1 MENTAHKTHPMIII
15 AAAAVTIA
23 SLAAIASFTGLL
35 PGKSAPETTLTAPL
49 SMAQGH
55 VESPGGTSVPPPLP
69 EAAPTAAPR
78 AAPPPTAANKA
89 ERFAPPPSRSPKTQ
103 QAARDNPP
111 PSGDLRHAN
120 EQTSATYPPNDAGI
134 DIIPA
139 RPARAPPLCRDC
151 GTVEA
156 VREISKPAEGSGLG
170 AIAGGVLG
178 GLLGNQIGRGKGNTA
193 ATIVG
198 AVGGGVAGH
207 QVEKQVRA
215 EKHLQVTVRFEDG
228 SLRTVDQEGGSRWQ
242 VGDRVRL
249 SNGSLLPN

>member
-1 MENTAHKTHPMIII
+1 MENTTHKTHPMIIV

-35 PGKSAPETTLTAPL
+35 AGKSAPETPLTATIP
-49 SMAQGH
+49 
-55 VESPGGTSVPPPLP
+55 PPPPL
-69 EAAPTAAPR
+69 EAAPTAV
-78 AAPPPTAANKA
+78 PPPAATTSKA
-89 ERFAPPPSRSPKTQ
+89 ERFAPPPPAKSHKTQ

-111 PSGDLRHAN
+111 PTGNLRHTN
-120 EQTSATYPPNDAGI
+120 EQTTATYPPSDAGI
-134 DIIPA
+134 DGIPA
-139 RPARAPPLCRDC
+139 RPASAPPLCRDC

-156 VREISKPAEGSGLG
+156 VREVSTPAEGTGLG
-170 AIAGGVLG
+170 AVAGGVLG

-193 ATIVG
+193 ATVVG
-198 AVGGGVAGH
+198 AVGGAVAGH

-215 EKHLQVTVRFEDG
+215 DKLSQITVRLEDG

-249 SNGSLLPN
+249 SNGSLQPN